1 MPLLSR
7 RRPSERRRAALPHLR
22 LRSVAVAKPS
32 RFANNA
38 VHPTLRCRRCTAT
51 IALTRTVAA
60 DRRFAGT
67 PSRRLFDRAGALA
80 TYKELSDFLEE
91 IERRAY
97 KQAIFAVRDGAA
109 ALDIVQDAMLKL
121 AENYAARPAAELPPL
136 FQRILQNTIHDH
148 YRRRKLRMLWT
159 LPLSALATADGD
171 DDGDILDTL
180 ENGDGE
186 GPGAPPRQLEQAQM
200 RALIEKAL
208 QELPLRQR
216 QAFLLRY
223 WEEMD
228 VAETAA
234 AMGCSE
240 GSVKTHC
247 SRATHALAV
256 KLKQQGIG

>member
-1 MPLLSR
+1 M
-7 RRPSERRRAALPHLR
+7 
-22 LRSVAVAKPS
+22 
-32 RFANNA
+32 
-38 VHPTLRCRRCTAT
+38 RCRRCQAT

-60 DRRFAGT
+60 ARRSAGT
-67 PSRRLFDRAGALA
+67 PSCRLFDRAGALA
-80 TYKELSDFLEE
+80 TYNELSGFLEE

-121 AENYAARPAAELPPL
+121 AENYAERPAAELPPL

-148 YRRRKLRMLWT
+148 YRRQKLRMLWT
-159 LPLSALATADGD
+159 VPLSALATAD
-171 DDGDILDTL
+171 DGDERDLLETL
-180 ENGDGE
+180 ENGGDG
-186 GPGAPPRQLEQAQM
+186 GPEAPPRQLEQAQM
-200 RALIEKAL
+200 LALIEKAL

-256 KLKQQGIG
+256 KLKQRGIG